1 MTSNTEKSQTKGHRE
16 ADFAFLGKFNGE
28 GKSDLDYEKDS
39 VNLSRAPDQTNL
51 AALKRAEIELTVD
64 R

>member
-1 MTSNTEKSQTKGHRE
+1 MTTDAEKSQTKGHRE

-39 VNLSRAPDQTNL
+39 VNFFKSKLVEGTRP
-51 AALKRAEIELTVD
+51 TVT
-64 R
+64 RGYC